1 MSETPDHYN
10 MQIQPI
16 EFIVKNNIPF
26 REANIIKYVCRHRD
40 KGGIDDLH
48 KAQHYLQMLIDEW
61 EAENEVKYETS
72 TWAEELEKIEKR
84 KAEIIAKNKEWEA
97 IVKANDSR
105 LGALMQDKEP
115 VKYRPWNG
123 PRRESIKTDDEIE
136 QLENLK
142 AEKIAANKDWAS
154 IVDRDAKE
162 DKTQYEPLQD
172 PNYMQ
177 GFNYCEEC
185 KTHHLA
191 NRDGW

>member
-1 MSETPDHYN
+1 MVKTNNMSNTPDHYN
-10 MQIQPI
+10 MEIQPV

-40 KGGIDDLH
+40 KDGIDDLL

-61 EAENEVKYETS
+61 EAENEEFKTP
-72 TWAEELEKIEKR
+72 TLAEQLAELEKK
-84 KAEIIAKNKEWEA
+84 K
-97 IVKANDSR
+97 
-105 LGALMQDKEP
+105 Q
-115 VKYRPWNG
+115 
-123 PRRESIKTDDEIE
+123 
-136 QLENLK
+136 
-142 AEKIAANKDWAS
+142 EKISGNKDWAS

-162 DKTQYEPLQD
+162 DKTQPEPVQD

-185 KTHHLA
+185 ETHHLA

>member
-1 MSETPDHYN
+1 MSNTPNHYN
-10 MQIQPI
+10 MEIQPI

-40 KGGIDDLH
+40 KDGIDDLL

-61 EAENEVKYETS
+61 KAENEVQYETS
-72 TWAEELEKIEKR
+72 TLA
-84 KAEIIAKNKEWEA
+84 
-97 IVKANDSR
+97 
-105 LGALMQDKEP
+105 
-115 VKYRPWNG
+115 
-123 PRRESIKTDDEIE
+123 E
-136 QLENLK
+136 QLAEQEK
-142 AEKIAANKDWAS
+142 KKQEKIAANKEWAS
-154 IVDRDAKE
+154 VVDRYYKE
-162 DKTQYEPLQD
+162 NKTQPEPVQD

>member
-10 MQIQPI
+10 MEIQPI

-40 KGGIDDLH
+40 KDGIDDLL

-61 EAENEVKYETS
+61 EAENEEF
-72 TWAEELEKIEKR
+72 
-84 KAEIIAKNKEWEA
+84 
-97 IVKANDSR
+97 
-105 LGALMQDKEP
+105 
-115 VKYRPWNG
+115 
-123 PRRESIKTDDEIE
+123 KTPTLAE
-136 QLENLK
+136 QLAEMEK
-142 AEKIAANKDWAS
+142 KKQEKIAANKEWAS
-154 IVDRDAKE
+154 VVDRYYKE
-162 DKTQYEPLQD
+162 NKTQPEPVQD